1 MIHTKEDLKRYL
13 YADREAQP
21 PHPNIILRHFDPIY
35 RIKTLIRLCEYH
47 FNLSSN
53 SFYHKVAYYCRK
65 LQLKRLEDRFCSE
78 FAINVSDEGLVIW
91 HPQRIIIN
99 PNAKVGKHCSISS
112 GVVIAQAHNMCPTIG
127 DNVELMIDCAV
138 LGNIHIANNV
148 RIGAKT
154 LVIKTINAVNTTWA
168 GIPAK
173 KISDKGTIETP
184 IPRPTAHL

>member
-78 FAINVSDEGLVIW
+78 FAINVFDEGLVIW
-91 HPQRIIIN
+91 HPQRIN
-99 PNAKVGKHCSISS
+99 Y
-112 GVVIAQAHNMCPTIG
+112 
-127 DNVELMIDCAV
+127 
-138 LGNIHIANNV
+138 
-148 RIGAKT
+148 
-154 LVIKTINAVNTTWA
+154 
-168 GIPAK
+168 
-173 KISDKGTIETP
+173 
-184 IPRPTAHL
+184 